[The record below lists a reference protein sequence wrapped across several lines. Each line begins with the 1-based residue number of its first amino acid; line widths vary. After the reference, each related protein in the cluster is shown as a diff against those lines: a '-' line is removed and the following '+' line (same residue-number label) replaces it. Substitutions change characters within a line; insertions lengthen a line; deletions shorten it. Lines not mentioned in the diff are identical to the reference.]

1 MKNVIIGTAGHVD
14 HGKTALIK
22 ALTGIDT
29 DRLEEE
35 KKRGITI
42 ELGFAHLDFDDGTRA
57 GIVDVP
63 GHEKFIRNMLAG
75 AGGIDLAMLIVA
87 ADEGIMPQTAEHL
100 GILSLLGVGDG
111 LIVVTKTDL
120 VDAEWLEMILGDIK
134 DFVKDTFL
142 KGKPVIPV
150 SARTGD
156 GLTELKHHLR
166 VLIDGVPEKNIKI
179 PFRLPVDRVFP
190 VDGFG
195 TVVTGTLIEGCVSVG
210 EASEILPSGIPVTV
224 RNIQVHGK
232 TVLSAS
238 AGQRVAINLA
248 GVKRSDVAKGDVI
261 AKLDSVRTSA
271 MLDVRLYL
279 LENAQRTVK
288 NAAMLHLYHG
298 ARVVMAK
305 AVLFGCDVLMPGQ
318 SCYAQLRLT
327 EPLPSKTG
335 DRFVI
340 RFFSPLETIGGGI
353 ILDPEA
359 PKRRKHDPDVI
370 EALKIRETG
379 SMGQRLYQAALT
391 GPLTVTAEDLRRE
404 LDLNAE
410 EFLLELKQLLGAGRL
425 LELLPG
431 KYIADTAIDTIA
443 LACVKLLTAFHKE
456 HPLHAGL
463 PVAELRQKLF
473 GKAETAIAN
482 AIIDELCRE
491 GSLRLNNGRAAL
503 ASFEVRLTKRQRAI
517 RERLVMEFLNAGYDT
532 LPQDEITG
540 MFLPNERIDCLQVFE
555 SLVSEGILVMLT
567 PQIYWHREAFNKALA
582 AAEEH
587 FRTSIEL
594 TMPQYRDIL
603 GTSRKYALA
612 MLDYL
617 DSARVT
623 KKAGDI
629 RTVFRGFGVL
639 QSSGTSNNR
648 IEIV

>member
-63 GHEKFIRNMLAG
+63 GHEKFIRNMLSG
-75 AGGIDLAMLIVA
+75 AGGIDLALLIVA

-100 GILSLLGVGDG
+100 GILSLLGVRDG
-111 LIVVTKTDL
+111 LVVVTKTDL
-120 VDAEWLEMILGDIK
+120 VDMEWLEMILGDIR
-134 DFVKDTFL
+134 DFVKGTFL
-142 KGKPVIPV
+142 DGKQVVPV
-150 SARTGD
+150 SAQTGA
-156 GLTELKHHLR
+156 GLDELKSQLR
-166 VLIDGVPEKNIKI
+166 ALIDGVPEKNIRI
-179 PFRLPVDRVFP
+179 PFRLPVDRIFSA
-190 VDGFG
+190 DGFG
-195 TVVTGTLIEGCVSVG
+195 TVVTGTLIEGCVCVG
-210 EASEILPSGIPVTV
+210 EAAEILPSGTLVTV

-232 TVLSAS
+232 SVQSAS
-238 AGQRVAINLA
+238 AGQRVALNLA
-248 GVKRSDVAKGDVI
+248 GVKKSDVFKGDVV
-261 AKLDSVRTSA
+261 AKPDSVRTSA
-271 MLDVRLYL
+271 MLDVRLQV
-279 LENAQRTVK
+279 LESAQRTVK
-288 NAAMLHLYHG
+288 NASMLHLYHG

-305 AVLFGCDVLMPGQ
+305 AVLYGRDALMPGQ

-327 EPLPSKTG
+327 ERLPSKTG

-353 ILDPEA
+353 ILDPDP
-359 PKRRKHDPDVI
+359 PKRRKHDPNII
-370 EALKIRETG
+370 EALNIRESG
-379 SMGQRLYQAALT
+379 SMGQRLYQAASKAAI
-391 GPLTVTAEDLRRE
+391 TVTAEDLRRE

-410 EFLLELKQLLGAGRL
+410 EFRLELEQLLGAGRL
-425 LELLPG
+425 VELLPG
-431 KYIADTAIDTIA
+431 RYIADTVLDATA
-443 LACVKLLTAFHKE
+443 NTCVKHLSAYHRE

-473 GKAETAIAN
+473 GKADTAVTN
-482 AIIDELCRE
+482 AIINELSRE
-491 GSLRLNNGRAAL
+491 GILRLNNSRAAL
-503 ASFEVRLTKRQRAI
+503 SGFEVRLTKRQRAI
-517 RERLVMEFLNAGYDT
+517 RERLENEFRNAGFET
-532 LPQDEITG
+532 LPPDDIAG
-540 MFLPNERIDCLQVFE
+540 MFLPNEKGDCLQVFE
-555 SLVSEGILVMLT
+555 SLVSEGTLVMLT
-567 PQIYWHREAFNKALA
+567 PQICWHRETFNKALA

-587 FRTSIEL
+587 FRMNSEL

-603 GTSRKYALA
+603 GASRKYALA

-623 KKAGDI
+623 KKTGDI

-639 QSSGTSNNR
+639 
-648 IEIV
+648 EP